1 MGVLIWQRGRARLGA
16 VLTASLFV
24 AACSGAATTPAAP
37 TTAATAQPT
46 TAATA
51 AATAPAAT
59 TAGATAVDVTLQEW
73 SVAPSLTTIPAGSV
87 TFTAKNVGTEPHEM
101 VVLKTDLGLLE
112 LPTGSDGKVPEEGPN
127 LKAMGEVSE
136 LAAGVTGSV
145 TLDLAPGHYLLIC
158 NIVDADGTAHY
169 GKGMTSAIIV
179 N

>member
-24 AACSGAATTPAAP
+24 AACSGGATTPAAP

-51 AATAPAAT
+51 AATAPAGT

-73 SVAPSLTTIPAGSV
+73 AVVPSTSTIAAGSV
-87 TFTAKNVGTEPHEM
+87 TFTAKNVGTEEHEM
-101 VVLKTDLGLLE
+101 VVIKTDLGLLE
-112 LPTGSDGKVPEEGPN
+112 LPTASDGKVDEEGAN
-127 LKAMGEVSE
+127 LKAVGEVSE
-136 LAAGVTGSV
+136 LPAGKTGAV